1 MKLDRAAGVL
11 LHPTSLP
18 GPYGI
23 GDLGPGA
30 LRWIDFLHDSGTS
43 LWQVLPLGL
52 TGFGDSPYST
62 LSTFAGNPL
71 LISPEVL
78 LEDGLLDGEELVR
91 PSLPAFPSSR
101 VEYGRVK
108 VWKLALL
115 AQAADRFAE
124 RASQGLKAEYAAF
137 RAREAAWLD
146 DFALYMAI
154 KAVNES
160 RAWNAWPIELATR
173 RPEALE
179 EAREREAVLIERRL
193 LWQFFFARQ
202 WATVRAHAE
211 RSGVRILGD
220 LPIFV
225 SHDCADVWR
234 HPELFELDEN
244 GRPSVMAGVPP
255 DYFAKTGQLWG
266 NPLYRWERHREDGYR
281 WWISRLAA
289 AFAQFDAVRL
299 DHFRGLVAYW
309 EVPADAETA
318 ESGRWRQGPGAELLT
333 ALESA
338 LGRLQIVAEDL
349 GDITP
354 DVHALRDRFGLPGM
368 RVLQFAFGGPDNDF
382 LPYRHA
388 PHAVVY
394 TGTHDNDTAE
404 GWFAGAPSDVKR
416 RFTRYRGPAG
426 ASVAWDLMR
435 MAWSSVGAWSIAP
448 AQDLL
453 ELGSRARM
461 NRPGMQRGNW
471 AWRMPR
477 DFFRRRAGK
486 LAKRLF
492 EMNETYGR
500 LGERRNNGRG
510 VG

>member
-1 MKLDRAAGVL
+1 MKLDRAAGIL

-23 GDLGPGA
+23 GDLGPAA
-30 LRWIDFLHDSGTS
+30 LQWIDFLADSGAS

-71 LISPEVL
+71 LISPERL
-78 LEDGLLDGEELVR
+78 LEDGLLDGEELAR
-91 PSLPAFPSSR
+91 PTLPAFPTAR

-115 AQAADRFAE
+115 TRAADRFEE

-154 KAVNES
+154 KAANES
-160 RAWNAWPIELATR
+160 RAWDAWERDLAAR
-173 RPEALE
+173 KPAALE
-179 EAREREAVLIERRL
+179 AAREREAVPLERRL

-202 WATVRAHAE
+202 WATVRAHAKQ
-211 RSGVRILGD
+211 RGIRILGD
-220 LPIFV
+220 VPIFV

-234 HPELFELDEN
+234 HPELFELDPD
-244 GRPSVMAGVPP
+244 GRPTAQAGVPP
-255 DYFAKTGQLWG
+255 DYFAPTGQLWG

-281 WWISRLAA
+281 WWISRLA
-289 AFAQFDAVRL
+289 FALAHFDAVRL
-299 DHFRGLVAYW
+299 DHFRGFAAYW
-309 EVPADAETA
+309 EVPAGAKTA
-318 ESGRWRQGPGAELLT
+318 EGGHWRRGPGAELLG
-333 ALESA
+333 AVEGA
-338 LGRLQIVAEDL
+338 LGELCIVAEDL

-354 DVHALRDRFGLPGM
+354 DVHQLRDRFGLPGM
-368 RVLQFAFGGPDNDF
+368 RVLQFAFAGSDNEF
-382 LPYRHA
+382 LPHRHV
-388 PHAVVY
+388 PHSVVY

-404 GWFAGAPSDVKR
+404 GWFAGAPSEVKR
-416 RFTRYRGPAG
+416 RFKAYRGPG
-426 ASVAWDLMR
+426 SSSVAWDLMR
-435 MAWSSVGAWSIAP
+435 MAWCSVAGWSIAP

-471 AWRMPR
+471 AWRLPR

-486 LAKRLF
+486 LSKRLR
-492 EMNETYGR
+492 ELNETYGR
-500 LGERRNNGRG
+500 HGTNGAQSEGR
-510 VG
+510 